1 MDDLG
6 GLEWSS
12 RREVRTSLLLL
23 LVLILLFTLL
33 FSSAGRVDEQSV
45 ELATKKCSFSEH
57 LRETARIN
65 TSNGWWSNPPL
76 VGGVV
81 ESVVERKSKAT
92 P

>member
-12 RREVRTSLLLL
+12 RREVRTS

-81 ESVVERKSKAT
+81 ESVVERKSSVT